1 MIFSAFQ
8 VSKVQR
14 AINTHGKSFDFERD
28 GVNDF
33 GEPNGTTEIIQIK
46 GIYHEAFSYITK
58 AIAENA
64 TTEGKYQPMILTL
77 WEDAKKLNTKDR
89 LTFNGANYTIG
100 NIKDI
105 TESKLIAAISLE
117 RVV

>member
-8 VSKVQR
+8 VPKVQR
-14 AINTHGKSFDFERD
+14 AINTYGISFDFERD
-28 GVNDF
+28 GVNEF
-33 GEPNGTTEIIQIK
+33 GEPNGVTEIINIK
-46 GIYHEAFSYITK
+46 GIYHEDFSYITK
-58 AIAENA
+58 TIAENA

-77 WEDAKKLNTKDR
+77 WQDAKKLNTSDR
-89 LTFNGANYTIG
+89 LTFNGAKYTIG

-117 RVV
+117 GVV

>member
-8 VSKVQR
+8 LHKVQR
-14 AINTHGKSFDFERD
+14 AINTYGKNFDFERD

-33 GEPNGTTEIIQIK
+33 GEPNGITEVIKIK
-46 GIYHEAFSYITK
+46 GVYHESFSYITK
-58 AIAENA
+58 AITENA
-64 TTEGKYQPMILTL
+64 TVEGKYQPMILTL
-77 WEDAKKLNTKDR
+77 WEDAKKLNTNDK
-89 LTFNGANYTIG
+89 LAFNGANFTIG

-105 TESKLIAAISLE
+105 AESKLVAAIFLE